1 MNKSELTSPLADSNL
16 TQSTGS
22 DSHSPLTPNPIA
34 KPPRRARLSEPDPS
48 IINRAMSLRR
58 KKTLMCTEQSNFQIL
73 SKVKLPQKKY
83 GAICPTEFQKFMIK
97 NLNIDTYN
105 TTEVK
110 YRYPDHPSPQANKK
124 RGKSITCLLF

>member
-1 MNKSELTSPLADSNL
+1 MNKSEFPSPLIDSNL

-22 DSHSPLTPNPIA
+22 DSHSPLTPCPIP
-34 KPPRRARLSEPDPS
+34 KLPHRQRLSEPDPN

-58 KKTLMCTEQSNFQIL
+58 KKTLMCSEQSNFQIL

-97 NLNIDTYN
+97 NLNIHTYN

-110 YRYPDHPSPQANKK
+110 YRYPDQPSAQPNKK
-124 RGKSITCLLF
+124 RGKSIACLLF